1 VRYLRLLSNSM
12 AAALLA
18 AGYVFTVMLQLN
30 PTLPLDPLRLFP
42 LALTV
47 VLFYAANLTVFFY
60 GCLVLRELF
69 AREPLS
75 PAWLSVTLLSWLAA
89 ASAAAG
95 ALLMWLNVRNFELAL
110 SSATIDVMF
119 RGMLIVASAGVLF
132 VVIGV
137 LRVQSGSVRRMWALL
152 LAIVATC
159 SLGVPIA
166 IRGRSVPAL
175 PEAPP
180 PDLNGATS
188 GDVAD
193 VFPGERSAHVTI
205 LAVDAASL
213 ELITNAT
220 SDGRLPNFGQL
231 LDAGAVMHLAT
242 IHPTS
247 PEAVWA
253 AAATGKLPQKNGV
266 RSLGTYRVRRLATR
280 AGRSDAGGAHGPVAL
295 QLLPEFCYAN
305 SLLRFGLLVEEPHT
319 SAAFR
324 ARPFWSVLSALKIPV
339 AVAGW
344 PLTQPA
350 PPVFGYLVSDAYPR
364 RVGTSAAADDPSS
377 VYPPDALPELA
388 DVIHLPPPDDIE
400 AVQAVR
406 GGVGETPG
414 RVDRMVDQIVET
426 LESTRPT
433 QVAAI
438 RYQSL
443 DPIGHHYLRYAT
455 PSAFGDV
462 TDDERRSLGSVLEA
476 HYALIDAAIGRAMSS
491 LGPDDLLL
499 VVSGYGMEPL
509 GLGKRLLERLL
520 GDPEL
525 SGTHDHGPDGF
536 LIAYGASVARNRN
549 LPRGSVVDLVPT
561 MLYFMGLPIG
571 RDMDGFARTDI
582 FQPAFSEAHAMTYI
596 PTYDR

>member
-1 VRYLRLLSNSM
+1 M

-18 AGYVFTVMLQLN
+18 AGYVFTVVLQLN

-47 VLFYAANLTVFFY
+47 LLFYAANLTVFFY
-60 GCLVLRELF
+60 GCLALRELF
-69 AREPLS
+69 AREPRS
-75 PAWLSVTLLSWLAA
+75 PAWFSVTLLSWLAA
-89 ASAAAG
+89 ASAAGG

-110 SSATIDVMF
+110 SSSTIDVMF

-137 LRVQSGSVRRMWALL
+137 LRVQSDSSLRRMWALL
-152 LAIVATC
+152 LTVVAMC

-166 IRGRSVPAL
+166 IRGRSVPAP
-175 PEAPP
+175 PEAPAL
-180 PDLNGATS
+180 DASGIAS

-193 VFPGERSAHVTI
+193 VFPAERSAHVTI

-213 ELITNAT
+213 EVITNAT
-220 SDGRLPNFGQL
+220 ADGRLPNFGQL

-266 RSLGTYRVRRLATR
+266 RSPGTYRVRRLATPARSSGAGVAR
-280 AGRSDAGGAHGPVAL
+280 AADTL

-324 ARPFWSVLSALKIPV
+324 ARPFWTVLSALKIPV

-350 PPVFGYLVSDAYPR
+350 PAVFGYLVSDAYPR
-364 RVGTSAAADDPSS
+364 RVGTSAAVDDPSS

-388 DVIHLPPPDDIE
+388 DVVQFPPPEDIE
-400 AVQAVR
+400 AIQPVH
-406 GGVGETPG
+406 GGVGEAPA

-443 DPIGHHYLRYAT
+443 DPIGHYYLRYAT

-476 HYALIDAAIGRAMSS
+476 HYALIDQAIGRAMSS

-509 GLGKRLLERLL
+509 GLGKRVLERLL

-525 SGTHDHGPDGF
+525 SGTHENGPDGF

-582 FQPAFSEAHAMTYI
+582 FQPAFSEAHAITYI